1 MTTGRIKRIYQVG
14 KSVISIGL
22 IVYQS
27 AQEIIK
33 LKNRINKVRQKD
45 LKNTSKP
52 NIKNN
57 F

>member
-1 MTTGRIKRIYQVG
+1 MAKGRIKRWYQIG

-33 LKNRINKVRQKD
+33 LKNRISRARQS
-45 LKNTSKP
+45 NTATKT
-52 NIKNN
+52 NIKDK
-57 F
+57 